1 MNYVQ
6 TKTLDNHHCSEEGF
20 PRECFALHERFSV
33 KKSYCSYFGYANES
47 VFSMDNI
54 LGVILLL
61 RISTESAVV

>member
-1 MNYVQ
+1 MYRQKHLIIIIVVKKDSLEN
-6 TKTLDNHHCSEEGF
+6 
-20 PRECFALHERFSV
+20 ALHYTKGFSV